1 MILFIRRPTVI
12 VIQSATTNIADALI
26 SLLVNDIYRK
36 VVKIAKGQPNK
47 RAPRNIHCFLDEF
60 ANCNIADGPQF
71 IKMLTTS
78 RKFGMFWHLFL
89 QCDAQLDRKFD
100 AYISNIIRSNCTE
113 IFMGSNDYATCER
126 FAKSCG
132 YKTVESL
139 GSKISPQVIGTETV
153 PLLTA
158 EYLNMTQPGHMY
170 VKRRGFPLLKTYFE
184 AFYTCE
190 EFEACENIDDLYPYN
205 TFDYTKTC
213 RYPDQKDEQAKEA
226 QRKRDREKIAF
237 DLDAFFGEDSNQ
249 EETENEIIQM
259 LEKHIKEQ
267 EKPMKLDVLPKCS
280 CIPDYF
286 KTMIKEV
293 EKADRFISYE
303 ALRFNFPE
311 TLVALKFEII
321 ETYIAAHNYKTKN
334 GWERRID
341 EEYTMISEAGL
352 FPWDIQEC
360 FYKAKQEIKMEL
372 TLSNIKEIKKIISD
386 GDDNT

>member
-1 MILFIRRPTVI
+1 
-12 VIQSATTNIADALI
+12 
-26 SLLVNDIYRK
+26 
-36 VVKIAKGQPNK
+36 
-47 RAPRNIHCFLDEF
+47 
-60 ANCNIADGPQF
+60 
-71 IKMLTTS
+71 
-78 RKFGMFWHLFL
+78 
-89 QCDAQLDRKFD
+89 
-100 AYISNIIRSNCTE
+100 
-113 IFMGSNDYATCER
+113 
-126 FAKSCG
+126 
-132 YKTVESL
+132 
-139 GSKISPQVIGTETV
+139 
-153 PLLTA
+153 
-158 EYLNMTQPGHMY
+158 MY

-321 ETYIAAHNYKTKN
+321 ETYIMAHDYKTKN
-334 GWERRID
+334 GWERRIN
-341 EEYTMISEAGL
+341 EEYKMISEAGL

-360 FYKAKQEIKMEL
+360 FYKAMLEITMEL
-372 TLSNIKEIKKIISD
+372 TLSNIKEIKNIIFN
-386 GDDNT
+386 GDVNT